1 MLSNKIA
8 SHGSYLH
15 ELIENNHG
23 MPFQPHHTEKMQK
36 PDKYEYE
43 LTPHIW
49 VQPIWKYRKIEEYP
63 IIQKLYK
70 TSCVPKK
77 KYRRMLI
84 VHSL

>member
-8 SHGSYLH
+8 SHGSYLY

-43 LTPHIW
+43 LTPHI
-49 VQPIWKYRKIEEYP
+49 
-63 IIQKLYK
+63 
-70 TSCVPKK
+70 
-77 KYRRMLI
+77 
-84 VHSL
+84 